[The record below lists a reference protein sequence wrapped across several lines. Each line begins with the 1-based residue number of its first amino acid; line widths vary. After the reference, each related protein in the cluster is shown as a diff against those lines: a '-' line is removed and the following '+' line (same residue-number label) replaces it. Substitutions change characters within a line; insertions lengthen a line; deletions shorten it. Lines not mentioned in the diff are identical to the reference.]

1 MSYKEKLI
9 ARAFLNLY
17 IECTVDKSKVLHFYR
32 QSVDLLKTPRKKVRT
47 SMDIPEIVNSLKK
60 KKEYNLFFILSLL
73 PTFLFILS
81 LVIILFSF

>member
-9 ARAFLNLY
+9 ARAFLNIY
-17 IECTVDKSKVLHFYR
+17 IECTVVKSKVLHFYR

-60 KKEYNLFFILSLL
+60 KKRVQLIFHPIPPSN
-73 PTFLFILS
+73 
-81 LVIILFSF
+81 FSFYPLLDNNSS